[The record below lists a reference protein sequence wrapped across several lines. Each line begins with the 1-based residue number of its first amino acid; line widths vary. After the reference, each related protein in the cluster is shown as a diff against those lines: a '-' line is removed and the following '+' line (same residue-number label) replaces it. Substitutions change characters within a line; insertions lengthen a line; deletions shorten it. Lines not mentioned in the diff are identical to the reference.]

1 MANTATDDPTRAARK
16 GIELCRKGDWRRG
29 FSLLVAAAESEQGT
43 TGLPGLFYSYL
54 GYGMARY
61 RNRVRDG
68 LALCEHAIKIEFYQP
83 ESYLNLARTR
93 LLMHDRTGAIQAL
106 DRGLKIDPG
115 YGPLLELRDQMGVR
129 RPAVVPFLSRGNPL
143 NHSLGWLRSRLS
155 QRHR

>member
-1 MANTATDDPTRAARK
+1 MAHTATDDPTRAARQ
-16 GIELCRKGDWRRG
+16 GIELCRRGDWRRG

-43 TGLPGLFYSYL
+43 SGLPGLFYSYL

-93 LLMHDRTGAIQAL
+93 LLMRDRTGAVQAL
-106 DRGLKIDPG
+106 DRGLKLDPG
-115 YGPLLELRDQMGVR
+115 YGPLLDLRDQMGFR
-129 RPAVVPFLSRGNPL
+129 RRAVLPFLSRENPL
-143 NHSLGWLRSRLS
+143 NHGLGWLRSRLS
-155 QRHR
+155 PRRH